1 MTRVMAAGVFDI
13 LHAGH
18 VHYLEEARSHGDELV
33 AVVATDASARERKRP
48 PILPQHLR
56 VRLVDA
62 LEAVDRARV
71 GHESDHFQT
80 VEEVDPDVIAL
91 GHDDHHDEADLA
103 DELSSRGLTG
113 IDVVRCTAYDEDLAG
128 TADIIQ
134 RILRLARDGELPE
147 GTLDTLLE
155 EADP

>member
-33 AVVATDASARERKRP
+33 AVVATDVSARDRKRP

-56 VRLVDA
+56 VRLVEA
-62 LEAVDRARV
+62 LDAVDRARV
-71 GHESDHFQT
+71 GHESDHFRT

-91 GHDDHHDEADLA
+91 GYDDHHEQDEVREQL
-103 DELSSRGLTG
+103 EQRGLDHV
-113 IDVVRCTAYDEDLAG
+113 DVVRCSRFDGDLVSTG
-128 TADIIQ
+128 EIVG
-134 RILRLARDGELPE
+134 RVLELARAGRLPE
-147 GTLDTLLE
+147 AETEVPREGG
-155 EADP
+155 P